1 MRFLFLILLTSVLD
15 FTCSLLIKEG
25 TIERKTRFLVSTWIM
40 ISGFVFLV
48 VPWKNENSSIARS
61 SGWIPFLIVTFFVI
75 AANLLYGKVGP
86 FCTERKKKYIYIA
99 GLSGNLAILGFFKY
113 FNFFIE
119 NLDSLLRS
127 LGMNPLGLHLNL
139 ILPVGISFYTFMSMS
154 YTIDVYKNRIAP
166 VKSFTDYAL
175 FVSFFPKLLA
185 GPIER
190 AANFLPQI
198 QNPRTID
205 KDSLIR
211 GAHLIFIGLFKKVV
225 IADGV
230 AQTVQSVFGTS
241 YRISWTDAMI
251 ATILFTFQ
259 IYGDFSGYS
268 DIATGLS
275 SLLGF
280 RLSKNFNHPYFS
292 RNPSEFWGRWH
303 ISLSSWFRDYVFF
316 PLGGPYGKTVQW
328 IRNVLLTFFVT
339 GLWHGASWNYIV
351 WGLYHG
357 VLLCLYQA
365 KTLVFG
371 ARKKKRRRNSLWKSS
386 GIFMF
391 FILTSAGWVIFRSH
405 SMAQVKNIFEVLI
418 FGFKELQFNAVL
430 PTYAAI
436 LGLPIWIVIEW
447 LGNKSRGKRIDEVLP
462 LPAWT
467 AVYAAMI
474 FLFVMSLV
482 AAPSEFIYFVF

>member
-1 MRFLFLILLTSVLD
+1 
-15 FTCSLLIKEG
+15 
-25 TIERKTRFLVSTWIM
+25 
-40 ISGFVFLV
+40 
-48 VPWKNENSSIARS
+48 
-61 SGWIPFLIVTFFVI
+61 
-75 AANLLYGKVGP
+75 
-86 FCTERKKKYIYIA
+86 
-99 GLSGNLAILGFFKY
+99 
-113 FNFFIE
+113 
-119 NLDSLLRS
+119 
-127 LGMNPLGLHLNL
+127 
-139 ILPVGISFYTFMSMS
+139 
-154 YTIDVYKNRIAP
+154 
-166 VKSFTDYAL
+166 
-175 FVSFFPKLLA
+175 
-185 GPIER
+185 
-190 AANFLPQI
+190 
-198 QNPRTID
+198 
-205 KDSLIR
+205 LIR